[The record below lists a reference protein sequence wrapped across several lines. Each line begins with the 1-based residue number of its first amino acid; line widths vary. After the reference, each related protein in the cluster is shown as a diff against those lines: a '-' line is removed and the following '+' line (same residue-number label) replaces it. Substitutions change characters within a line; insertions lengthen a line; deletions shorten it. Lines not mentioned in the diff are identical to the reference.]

1 MGRPGG
7 KRRMIPI
14 AYLLDTWV
22 WIAHFEGRSQEAR
35 NYIEGIEN
43 LCVSAITI
51 AEVSQKYSGHGGNM
65 VESRIN
71 DMLIRSPMIPID
83 RKIATL
89 AGMLRHK
96 EIQGGIA
103 DAIILATARIGHH
116 TIVTGDQHFQNLP
129 DVVFIGDT

>member
-1 MGRPGG
+1 
-7 KRRMIPI
+7 MIHI
-14 AYLLDTWV
+14 AYLLDSWV
-22 WIAHFEGRSQEAR
+22 WIAHFEGRSPVAR
-35 NYIEGIEN
+35 QYIEGMEN
-43 LCVSAITI
+43 LCMSAITI
-51 AEVSQKYSGHGGNM
+51 AEVAQKYSSHGEKTVN
-65 VESRIN
+65 SRIN
-71 DMLIRSPMIPID
+71 DMLIRSPMIPVD

-116 TIVTGDQHFQNLP
+116 TIVTGDQHFKDLP

>member
-1 MGRPGG
+1 
-7 KRRMIPI
+7 MIPI
-14 AYLLDTWV
+14 AYLLDSWV
-22 WIAHFEGRSQEAR
+22 WIAHFEGRSIVAR
-35 NYIEGIEN
+35 RYIEGMEN
-43 LCVSAITI
+43 ICMSAITI
-51 AEVSQKYSGHGGNM
+51 AEVAQKYSSHGEKTVN
-65 VESRIN
+65 SRIN
-71 DMLIRSPMIPID
+71 DMIRRSPMIPVD

-116 TIVTGDQHFQNLP
+116 TIVTGDQHFKDLP

>member
-1 MGRPGG
+1 MVA
-7 KRRMIPI
+7 RR
-14 AYLLDTWV
+14 
-22 WIAHFEGRSQEAR
+22 
-35 NYIEGIEN
+35 YIEGMEN
-43 LCVSAITI
+43 ICMSAITI
-51 AEVSQKYSGHGGNM
+51 AEVAQKYSSHGEKTVN
-65 VESRIN
+65 SRIN
-71 DMLIRSPMIPID
+71 DMIRRSPMIPVD

-116 TIVTGDQHFQNLP
+116 TIVTGDQHFKDLP

>member
-1 MGRPGG
+1 
-7 KRRMIPI
+7 MIRI
-14 AYLLDTWV
+14 AYLLDSWV
-22 WIAHFEGRSQEAR
+22 WIAHFEGRSTVAR
-35 NYIEGIEN
+35 HYIEGMED
-43 LCVSAITI
+43 LCMSAITI
-51 AEVSQKYSGHGGNM
+51 AEVAQKYSSHGEKT

-71 DMLIRSPMIPID
+71 DMLRRSPMIPVD
-83 RKIATL
+83 RKIATM

-116 TIVTGDQHFQNLP
+116 TIVTGDQHFRDLP